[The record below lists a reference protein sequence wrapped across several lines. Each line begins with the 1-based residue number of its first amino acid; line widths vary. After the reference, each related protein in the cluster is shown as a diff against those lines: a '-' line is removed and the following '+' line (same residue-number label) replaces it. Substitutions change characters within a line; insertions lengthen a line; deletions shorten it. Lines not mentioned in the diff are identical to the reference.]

1 MNSLSRKIG
10 YWASL
15 SMALIFIIWLFSYI
29 VITLTSPIFYWINF
43 QDYLLYVQNNNQFFQ
58 YVAKFFMLL
67 FGPFFVVLLNSFY
80 EVVPDGKKVLVRL
93 GIFFGLAFA
102 ILSSLHYFVQLSSV
116 RMNILKGT
124 TDGLEHFVQANPYS
138 ISTSIDM
145 LGWTL
150 FLGISSA
157 FMAPAFVGGKIQL
170 TIRYAFMANAV
181 SCLMA
186 GIGYLFRIDIMT
198 FFFINIGVGGSILTM
213 AIASSML
220 FRNQGRFISD

>member
-1 MNSLSRKIG
+1 
-10 YWASL
+10 
-15 SMALIFIIWLFSYI
+15 
-29 VITLTSPIFYWINF
+29 
-43 QDYLLYVQNNNQFFQ
+43 
-58 YVAKFFMLL
+58 
-67 FGPFFVVLLNSFY
+67 
-80 EVVPDGKKVLVRL
+80 
-93 GIFFGLAFA
+93 
-102 ILSSLHYFVQLSSV
+102 
-116 RMNILKGT
+116 
-124 TDGLEHFVQANPYS
+124 
-138 ISTSIDM
+138 M

>member
-1 MNSLSRKIG
+1 
-10 YWASL
+10 
-15 SMALIFIIWLFSYI
+15 MALIFIIWLFSYI

-124 TDGLEHFVQANPYS
+124 TDGLEHFIQANPYS